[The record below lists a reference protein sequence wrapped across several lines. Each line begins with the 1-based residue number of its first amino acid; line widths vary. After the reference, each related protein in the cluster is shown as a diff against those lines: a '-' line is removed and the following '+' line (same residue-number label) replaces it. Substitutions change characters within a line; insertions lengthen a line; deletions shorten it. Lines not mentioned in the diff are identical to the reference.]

1 MGGNPG
7 RLGFSP
13 FLRGLR
19 VRPSSVE
26 LFVALRY
33 LFALRR
39 QAFISLISLFAVCG
53 VCLGVASLIVVMG
66 VMNGF
71 SHDLREKIVG
81 VTSHVIVGS
90 FKGVMGGWEDVAGR
104 IRNIQGV
111 AGVTPF
117 VYSEVM
123 ASTQSGVKGVILR
136 GIDPVSAA
144 QVFTLEKDMLS
155 GSLAD
160 LSLNGPTPGVI
171 VGKELAER
179 LALHPGARVSLLSPT
194 GEKSAAGFTPKIK
207 FFTVVGIFRTGM
219 FEYDSSF
226 AYVSKGAAQE
236 LLGIDGDMVTGL
248 EVRLTDLE
256 KAGPL
261 GEAIRAEVAYP
272 LWVRTWIEMN
282 ANLFAAMK
290 LEKAAMF
297 IILVL
302 IVLVGSFSIV
312 TTLVMLVMKKTRD
325 IAVLMS
331 LGMDAGRIRR
341 IFMLQGTI
349 IGGVGTVLGFCLGIP
364 VALLLRRYQF
374 IELPKNVYP
383 VDYLPVRLD
392 VLDLS
397 VIGVASFLLCFLA
410 TLYPARRAAALNPAE
425 ALRYE

>member
-1 MGGNPG
+1 M
-7 RLGFSP
+7 
-13 FLRGLR
+13 
-19 VRPSSVE
+19 E

-90 FKGVMGGWEDVAGR
+90 FKGVMGDYRELAQR
-104 IRNIQGV
+104 IGALPGV
-111 AGVTPF
+111 SGVTPF
-117 VYSEVM
+117 IYSEVM
-123 ASTQSGVKGVILR
+123 ASSQSGVKGVVLR
-136 GIDPVSAA
+136 GIEPVSAA
-144 QVFTLEKDMLS
+144 RVFTLEKDMIS

-160 LSLNGPTPGVI
+160 LDVEGPLPGVI
-171 VGKELAER
+171 VGRELAER
-179 LALHPGARVSLLSPT
+179 LALHPGGRVSLLSPT

-219 FEYDSSF
+219 YEYDSSF
-226 AYVSKGAAQE
+226 AYVSQKAAQE
-236 LLGIDGDMVTGL
+236 LLGIEGDMVTGL
-248 EVRLTDLE
+248 EVRLADLE
-256 KAGPL
+256 TAGEV
-261 GEAIRAEVAYP
+261 GEAIRKDVAYP
-272 LWVRTWIEMN
+272 VWVRTWIEMN

-331 LGMDAGRIRR
+331 MGMSEGRIRR

-349 IGGVGTVLGFCLGIP
+349 IGAVGTVLGFCLGVP

-392 VLDLS
+392 TLDLA
-397 VIGVASFLLCFLA
+397 VIGLASFLLCFLA